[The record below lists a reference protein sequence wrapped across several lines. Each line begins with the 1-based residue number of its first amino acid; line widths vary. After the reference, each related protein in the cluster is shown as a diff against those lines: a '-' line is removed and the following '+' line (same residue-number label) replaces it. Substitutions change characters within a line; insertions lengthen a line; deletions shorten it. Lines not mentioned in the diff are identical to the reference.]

1 VTTSRGDP
9 PVAIPSREAAV
20 LYRMIP
26 YLGSS
31 MAVLGGALLAQAPG
45 GPQVPIGG
53 GTTIPPGVAGVIVS
67 FTGLAMHLGAF
78 YFQWLDRKRAD
89 LALEAKNKALQ
100 ARVEAQE
107 AELAKV
113 RSVAV
118 QTNSVAAT
126 NTARVAG
133 IQGGQ
138 EGLIETLQAK
148 GVVDVPGGPHDR
160 YGMRSTMLIVED
172 DAATARQLMRLF
184 MKLGFYATHAAT
196 VDDALEQ
203 LAEPSKRT
211 HWLVLDLN
219 LGPGNGLEVLRY
231 IRRLGLAPPRVAVLT
246 GEDDPA
252 RLQDVEALK
261 PDVLLLKP
269 IAFKELV
276 TKINPNL
283 APPEAGEVVH

>member
-1 VTTSRGDP
+1 VPYRLI
-9 PVAIPSREAAV
+9 PVAKGLIWAGASMQVGAGV
-20 LYRMIP
+20 LM
-26 YLGSS
+26 
-31 MAVLGGALLAQAPG
+31 AQAP
-45 GPQVPIGG
+45 PP
-53 GTTIPPGVAGVIVS
+53 PPGQS
-67 FTGLAMHLGAF
+67 QGLAAVIFALSGLFTVVLGF
-78 YFQWLDRKRAD
+78 LSQQ
-89 LALEAKNKALQ
+89 LEARRKARDLQ
-100 ARVEAQE
+100 GQLERQA
-107 AELAKV
+107 AELASL
-113 RSVAV
+113 RG
-118 QTNSVAAT
+118 VAAQTTAIAQT

-138 EGLIETLQAK
+138 EGLIETLQSK

-252 RLQDVEALK
+252 RLRDVEALK

-283 APPEAGEVVH
+283 APPEAGEVVQ